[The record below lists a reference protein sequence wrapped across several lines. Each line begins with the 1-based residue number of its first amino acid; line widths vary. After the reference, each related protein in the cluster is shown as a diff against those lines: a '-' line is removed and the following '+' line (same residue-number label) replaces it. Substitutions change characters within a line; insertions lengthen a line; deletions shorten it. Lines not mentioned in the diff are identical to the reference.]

1 MNPEDIMQQQAP
13 VMGQTPPPQMMAP
26 PQEQA
31 PMMPPQAV
39 MGGQMAPPPEL
50 LKYIQAAMAQEA
62 PVDIDQEAPVGGAL
76 GKFIKSKSLL
86 QPGHT
91 SYAPRVKC
99 GGGADVTVVSV
110 DGPKMDGSGQGMGVG
125 QPQVPADIADGTFN
139 TYAGD

>member
-26 PQEQA
+26 PQQQA
-31 PMMPPQAV
+31 P
-39 MGGQMAPPPEL
+39 QMTPPPEMM
-50 LKYIQAAMAQEA
+50 KYIQAKMAGMPEA
-62 PVDIDQEAPVGGAL
+62 PVDTDQEIGGAL

-99 GGGADVTVVSV
+99 GDVTVVSV
-110 DGPKMDGSGQGMGVG
+110 DAGPKMDGSGQGMGM
-125 QPQVPADIADGTFN
+125 QPPVTVDGN
-139 TYAGD
+139 